1 MLDWLYALYY
11 FKYDLDQIDIGIIL
25 LGIITFVGIA
35 FQKSSIPISLLLVL
49 IGMVLSFIHS
59 VPHVYLIP
67 DLVLELF
74 LPLLIYQVSGETS
87 LRDVFK
93 HIQPILL
100 LSIGHVVFIT
110 ALVAV
115 SVHYLFPDISWP
127 LACVLG
133 AVVSPPDDVAIVS
146 IAEKVHL
153 PKRIITILKGEGM
166 FNDATSL
173 ILFRF
178 SLAAVV
184 THQFVIFNV
193 VTHFVGVVASE
204 ILYGMALTYLIGEL
218 RIKINDPILQIL
230 ISILTPFLA
239 YIPAEKLGGSGVI
252 ATVVCGL
259 LMGHF
264 YKERFTPEVR
274 LTIRTVW
281 TTLGYITQSFL
292 FLLVGLELPYILER
306 FSAEAST
313 TIFLYSLLIVLVV
326 IAGRFIWVW
335 CSTYITNFQLLKN
348 KKNTS
353 PRWQELFIISWS
365 GMRGGISLAAALA
378 VPSLPLIS
386 DDIDPRDLVILF
398 VFAVIVA
405 TLLIQGLTL
414 PWLLQVLGITRYG
427 KREQLD
433 QQMGEVLA
441 QLELNKAVLHWLNEF
456 KELSKDN
463 KKLGEEIKFRIH
475 LYREYKTQLEEDLK
489 SRQTS
494 HIEPRKIAPNNTI
507 LLLKI
512 LEVERTEL
520 MRLWHEKKINHEVKT
535 KLLRKLD
542 LRARNLS

>member
-1 MLDWLYALYY
+1 M
-11 FKYDLDQIDIGIIL
+11 DQIGIGILL
-25 LGIITFVGIA
+25 LGIITFVGIV

-49 IGMVLSFIHS
+49 IGMGLSVIPPF
-59 VPHVYLIP
+59 PHVYLNP

-93 HIQPILL
+93 HMQPILL

-110 ALVAV
+110 VLVAIA
-115 SVHYLFPDISWP
+115 VHYLFPDISWP
-127 LACVLG
+127 LACALG
-133 AVVSPPDDVAIVS
+133 AVVSPPDDVAIAS
-146 IAEKVHL
+146 IAAKVHL

-173 ILFRF
+173 TLFRL
-178 SLAAVV
+178 SLAAVM
-184 THQFVIFNV
+184 THQFIMFDA
-193 VTHFVGVVASE
+193 VTHFVAVVASE
-204 ILYGMALTYLIGEL
+204 ILYGIALTYLMGEL
-218 RIKINDPILQIL
+218 RIKINDPISQIL

-239 YIPAEKLGGSGVI
+239 YIPVVKLGGSGVI

-264 YKERFTPEVR
+264 YMERFTPEVR
-274 LTIRTVW
+274 LTIRTIW
-281 TTLGYITQSFL
+281 STLGYITQSVL
-292 FLLVGLELPYILER
+292 FLLVGLELPYILQR
-306 FSAEAST
+306 FPADTST
-313 TIFLYSLLIVLVV
+313 NIFLSSILIVLIV

-335 CSTYITNFQLLKN
+335 CSTYITNFQSLKN
-348 KKNTS
+348 EKNTS
-353 PRWQELFIISWS
+353 PRWQELVIISWS

-386 DDIDPRDLVILF
+386 GDIDPRDLVILF
-398 VFAVIVA
+398 VFAVIIA
-405 TLLIQGLTL
+405 TLLLQGLTL
-414 PWLLQVLGITRYG
+414 PWLLKVLGITQYG

-441 QLELNKAVLHWLNEF
+441 QIELNKAVLHWLDEF
-456 KELSKDN
+456 KELSKN
-463 KKLGEEIKFRIH
+463 NQKLDEEIKFRIH
-475 LYREYKTQLEEDLK
+475 LYGEYKTQLEEDLK
-489 SRQTS
+489 TRQNLQ
-494 HIEPRKIAPNNTI
+494 IEPQNITPNNTI
-507 LLLKI
+507 LLSLKI
-512 LEVERTEL
+512 LEVERREL